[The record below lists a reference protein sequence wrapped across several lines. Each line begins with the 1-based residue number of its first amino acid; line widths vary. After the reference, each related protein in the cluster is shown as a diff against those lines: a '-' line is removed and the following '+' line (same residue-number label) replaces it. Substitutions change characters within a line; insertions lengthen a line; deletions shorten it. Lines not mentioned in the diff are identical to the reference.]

1 MFAPFSHPVYVMAKP
16 VGAKCNLRCRYCYY
30 LEKDAMYPSHFFLHK
45 HISDSLL
52 DEFIRQYIECQ
63 SQREIMFIW
72 HGGEP
77 LLLGVD
83 FYRKVIRL
91 QHQYKGA
98 HVIDNCIQTN
108 ATLIDEDWCKFLA
121 DNHWL
126 VGVSI
131 DGPEHIHNEYRK
143 YVGGMGSFTQVM
155 QGIELLNRYN
165 VEWNVLATVNN
176 ITARNAVECYDFL
189 TNLGT
194 QFLQFTPVV
203 ERMSADGML
212 VCSDERASDVT
223 SFSVTPA
230 DWGSFTCQIFDR
242 WASGD
247 VGKVF
252 VRLIEDTLANWCG
265 VPPGT
270 CALAESCGYNV
281 AMEWNGDVFSC
292 DHFTFP
298 QHRIGNINDKTLT
311 ELIYGEK
318 QSEFRQR
325 KHQCLPHQCR
335 QCKWLKI
342 CNGEC
347 PRNRFVQNGDD
358 FPKNYLCEG
367 YRKFFAHVEPYM
379 NLMKRYISEDRTI
392 PEALNLEL

>member
-1 MFAPFSHPVYVMAKP
+1 MFAPFSHPVYVMVKP
-16 VGAKCNLRCRYCYY
+16 VGAKCNLRCKYCYY
-30 LEKDAMYPSHFFLHK
+30 LEKDAMYPSLFFTEK
-45 HISDSLL
+45 QMSEELL
-52 DEFIRQYIECQ
+52 ETFIKQYIECQ
-63 SQREIMFIW
+63 SQREVMFIW

-77 LLLGVD
+77 LLRGLD
-83 FYRKVIRL
+83 FYKKAIHL
-91 QHQYKGA
+91 QQQHARG

-108 ATLIDEDWCKFLA
+108 ATLLNEDWCKFFA

-131 DGPEHIHNEYRK
+131 DGPEHLHNEYRK
-143 YVGGMGSFTQVM
+143 YVGGIGSFDKVM
-155 QGIELLNRYN
+155 YGIELLNQYN
-165 VEWNVLATVNN
+165 IEWNVLATVNN
-176 ITARNAVECYDFL
+176 ITAQHPVECYDFL

-212 VCSDERASDVT
+212 ASSDYYSDKLT
-223 SFSVTPA
+223 SFSVSPA
-230 DWGSFTCQIFDR
+230 EWGHFMIQIFDR

-252 VRLIEDTLANWCG
+252 VRTIEDLLANWCG
-265 VPPGT
+265 VAPGT
-270 CALAESCGYNV
+270 CALAESCGYNA

-298 QHRIGNINDKTLT
+298 QHRIGNINENTLT
-311 ELIYGEK
+311 ELVFGEK
-318 QSEFRQR
+318 QSSFRKR
-325 KHQCLPHQCR
+325 NPDCLPRQCKE
-335 QCKWLKI
+335 CKWLKI

-347 PRNRFVQNGDD
+347 PRNRFMANGDD
-358 FPKNYLCEG
+358 FPTNYLCEG

-379 NLMKRYISEDRTI
+379 NLMKSYISEGRDL
-392 PEALNLEL
+392 PETLKL